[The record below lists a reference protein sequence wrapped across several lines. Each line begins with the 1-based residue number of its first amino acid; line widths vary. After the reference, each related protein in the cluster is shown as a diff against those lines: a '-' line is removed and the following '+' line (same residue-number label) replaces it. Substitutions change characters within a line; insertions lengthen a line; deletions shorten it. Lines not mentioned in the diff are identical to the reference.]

1 MDLNYYLDL
10 LTLCNAS
17 AKQIEAFFRFAFDV
31 MNYSSNNKEDEI
43 KEHFFKDD
51 NALINGKNKS
61 GTPLNE
67 VIFRGSGEVANWII
81 PVVLK
86 SFMAAKDFDNVP
98 FGKISDRR
106 PQLHPNAKIITS
118 RIPHNLWELYE
129 KDHYNSFRDYHIT
142 QKIYSKDCEKYFH
155 KHLPNIVL
163 TKKAIEK
170 FKTLGRND
178 KETIISDLRKLN
190 EFIDTTWKKG
200 DFPIV
205 MFSDT
210 TGVAASDETKKTK
223 NDPDC
228 QRERLFSIPGIGSIY
243 CFLHIKISNTY
254 RIHFYPN
261 SIDRKVYIPY
271 IGKHL
276 KTASFRG

>member
-10 LTLCNAS
+10 LTLCNAN
-17 AKQIEAFFRFAFDV
+17 AKQIEAFFRFAFDA
-31 MNYSSNNKEDEI
+31 MNLSSNEKGDEI

-51 NALINGKNKS
+51 SALIKGKNKS
-61 GTPLNE
+61 GKSLHE
-67 VIFRGSGEVANWII
+67 LIFRGSGEVANRII
-81 PVVLK
+81 PAVLNN
-86 SFMAAKDFDNVP
+86 FLATKDFDNIP
-98 FGKISDRR
+98 FGKISDGQ
-106 PQLHPNAKIITS
+106 PQLHPNAKIITP
-118 RIPHNLWELYE
+118 RISHNLWELYT
-129 KDHYNSFRDYHIT
+129 KDHYNAFRDHHIT
-142 QKIYSKDCEKYFH
+142 QKIYSKDCEKFLH

-163 TKKAIEK
+163 TKKALEK

-178 KETIISDLRKLN
+178 KEKIISDLRKLN
-190 EFIDTTWKKG
+190 EFINTTWDKG
-200 DFPIV
+200 DFPIDI
-205 MFSDT
+205 FSNA

-228 QRERLFSIPGIGSIY
+228 QRERLFSIPGLGSIY

-261 SIDRKVYIPY
+261 PTDKKVYIPY

-276 KTASFRG
+276 KTAKFR